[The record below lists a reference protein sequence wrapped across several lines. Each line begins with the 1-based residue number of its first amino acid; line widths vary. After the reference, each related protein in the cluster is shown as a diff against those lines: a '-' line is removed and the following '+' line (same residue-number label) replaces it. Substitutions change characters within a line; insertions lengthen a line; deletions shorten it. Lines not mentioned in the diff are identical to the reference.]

1 MKHIKLFE
9 DLYSPENESIK
20 VEIEFPAEIV
30 TLLKEKGFSTE
41 EKIKDILKEFTEGR
55 LFGDAS
61 SIEDDITSFLG
72 DDIEDS
78 EDDF

>member
-9 DLYSPENESIK
+9 DLYSTENESIK
-20 VEIEFPAEIV
+20 VEIEFPSEIV
-30 TLLKEKGFSTE
+30 KLLKEKGFSTE
-41 EKIKDILKEFTEGR
+41 EEIKDILKEFTEGR

-61 SIEDDITSFLG
+61 SIGDDITSFL
-72 DDIEDS
+72 DHRE